1 MRDLFWEGLRS
12 LAAHRVRT
20 FLSGL
25 GILFG
30 VAAVIGI
37 LSIGEGARQEQEV
50 LIGQL
55 GIMNIQV
62 RGKELPEV
70 DEERVEVLRRTQG
83 LSERDV
89 RAFKAVVP
97 GLAHAG
103 GLREFEPTQVF
114 PKPVDNDK
122 DLRFVGLEP
131 GHLAGSPFTLL
142 SGRPLRAD
150 DEQRRNRVCLLGTRA
165 ARILFGNLDAVGK
178 KVRVEHT
185 WLTVVGVVQTGIGGE
200 TELEGVDIADRS
212 GDVMMPLSTSKLAMP
227 VKLNTPVLT
236 EIQLTFED
244 IAGIPPRVDVIQRL
258 LKRRHREQGVYE
270 LVVPLKLMEQSEAQQ
285 RIFNIVMGLID
296 GISLLVGGIGIMNI
310 MLASV
315 LERTKEIAIRLAVG
329 ASPRDIHRLFV
340 MEACLISILG
350 GILGIAAGFSVSW
363 LVAIVTGWSTSVS
376 LQAVGLAFVVSM
388 LEGLIFG
395 YLPARRAAQLQPA
408 MAVRAG

>member
-97 GLAHAG
+97 GLAPAG

-285 RIFNIVMGLID
+285 RIFNIVMGLIA